1 MTSTETEISADTIK
15 VMIADDSS
23 VVRGLV
29 TRAIES
35 NPLIKVVTSV
45 SDGQMA
51 VNSLARHPVDVI
63 ILDVEMPVMDGMTA
77 IPKLLA
83 VNPAVR
89 IIIAST
95 LSIKN
100 AEVSLR
106 AIELGAAD
114 YIAKPTAREI
124 SGAMSFKD
132 DLIAK
137 ITVHGTASRAGN
149 ARRRGDTIITPA
161 AGTKTAAPT
170 AMSRPPE
177 TDKITL
183 RPMPQTKPE
192 LIAIGSSTG
201 GPQALFNVIKTLG
214 TLPQPVIITQH
225 MPPNFTTILAEHIS
239 RQCNVTCVEAR
250 DGMELEG
257 GVYYIAPGDYH
268 MLPVKRIGRTVLS
281 LNQDPHE
288 NFCRPAVDPML
299 RAASA
304 IYGNK
309 LLTVI
314 LTGMGQDGW
323 KGSEAAVAAGGA
335 VIAQDEASSVVWGMP
350 AAVARAGLC
359 SAVLPLNDIGG
370 SVRRIAQG
378 APT

>member
-63 ILDVEMPVMDGMTA
+63 ILDVEMPVMDGLTA

-83 VNPAVR
+83 VNPTVR

-161 AGTKTAAPT
+161 SGTKTAAPT

-268 MLPVKRIGRTVLS
+268 MLPVKRIGRTVLT

>member
-63 ILDVEMPVMDGMTA
+63 ILDVEMPVMDGLTA

-83 VNPAVR
+83 VNPTVR

-149 ARRRGDTIITPA
+149 ARRRGDTVITPA
-161 AGTKTAAPT
+161 SGTKTAVPS

-239 RQCNVTCVEAR
+239 RQCSVTCVEAR

-268 MLPVKRIGRTVLS
+268 MLPVKRIGRTVLT

>member
-83 VNPAVR
+83 VNPTVR

-268 MLPVKRIGRTVLS
+268 MLPVKRIGRTVLT

>member
-1 MTSTETEISADTIK
+1 MTSAETEISADTIR

-35 NPLIKVVTSV
+35 DPNIKVVTSV

-51 VNSLARHPVDVI
+51 VNSLGRHPVDVI
-63 ILDVEMPVMDGMTA
+63 ILDIEMPVMDGLTA

-124 SGAMSFKD
+124 SGALSFKD

-137 ITVHGTASRAGN
+137 ITVHGAASRAGT
-149 ARRRGDTIITPA
+149 ARRRGETVAPSTTA
-161 AGTKTAAPT
+161 TKTVAPT
-170 AMSRPPE
+170 ALNRPS
-177 TDKITL
+177 DSGKITL
-183 RPMPQTKPE
+183 RPLPQTKPE

-201 GPQALFNVIKTLG
+201 GPQALFNVIKTMG
-214 TLPQPVIITQH
+214 ALPQPVIITQH

-239 RQCNVTCVEAR
+239 RQCGVTCVEAR

-268 MLPVKRIGRTVLS
+268 MLPVKRIGRTVLT

-323 KGSEAAVAAGGA
+323 KGSEVAVAAGGA
-335 VIAQDEASSVVWGMP
+335 VLAQDEATSVVWGMP

>member
-1 MTSTETEISADTIK
+1 
-15 VMIADDSS
+15 MIADDSS

-35 NPLIKVVTSV
+35 DPRIKVVTSV

-51 VNSLARHPVDVI
+51 VNALARHPVDVI
-63 ILDVEMPVMDGMTA
+63 VLDIEMPVMDGLTA

-89 IIIAST
+89 IIINST

-114 YIAKPTAREI
+114 HVAKPTAREI
-124 SGAMSFKD
+124 SGALSFKD

-137 ITVHGTASRAGN
+137 ITVHGVASRAGS
-149 ARRRGDTIITPA
+149 ARRRGETVAASPTKSATPS
-161 AGTKTAAPT
+161 PL
-170 AMSRPPE
+170 SRPPD
-177 TDKITL
+177 TGKITL
-183 RPMPQTKPE
+183 RPMPQIKPE

-201 GPQALFNVIKTLG
+201 GPQALFTVIKTMGALA
-214 TLPQPVIITQH
+214 QPVIITQH

-239 RQCNVTCVEAR
+239 RQCGVTCVEAR

-268 MLPVKRIGRTVLS
+268 MLPVKRIGRTVLT

-323 KGSEAAVAAGGA
+323 KGSEVAVAAGGA
-335 VIAQDEASSVVWGMP
+335 VLAQDEATCVVWGMP

-359 SAVLPLNDIGG
+359 SAVLPLKDIGG
-370 SVRRIAQG
+370 QVRRIAQG
-378 APT
+378 ASS

>member
-63 ILDVEMPVMDGMTA
+63 ILDVEMPVMDGLTA

-83 VNPAVR
+83 VNPNVR

-149 ARRRGDTIITPA
+149 ARRRGDTIISPA
-161 AGTKTAAPT
+161 SGTKLAAPT

-239 RQCNVTCVEAR
+239 RQCSVTCVEAR

-268 MLPVKRIGRTVLS
+268 MLPVKRIGRTVLT

-304 IYGNK
+304 IYGSK

-335 VIAQDEASSVVWGMP
+335 IIAQDEASSVVWGMP

>member
-15 VMIADDSS
+15 VMIADNSC

-63 ILDVEMPVMDGMTA
+63 ILDVEMPVMDGLTPH
-77 IPKLLA
+77 PKLLA
-83 VNPAVR
+83 VNPTVR

-161 AGTKTAAPT
+161 SGTKTAAPT
-170 AMSRPPE
+170 AMSRPPV

-268 MLPVKRIGRTVLS
+268 MLPVKRIGRTVLT

-359 SAVLPLNDIGG
+359 SAVLP
-370 SVRRIAQG
+370 A
-378 APT
+378 